1 MVMGRNGYGPILSW
15 AEMVMGRNDQL
26 PFLTLYKSLVCSI
39 IHHGGSVYF
48 PITKKNIQLIEN
60 IQRHATKLLPE
71 KVELKDLT
79 YSERL
84 EGLNLPMLHYR
95 RKRYDL
101 IQLYKIVHG
110 FEDIE
115 PGKFVEFNDN
125 CTKGHLFKIQKPSC
139 RKKLRMNAF
148 PVRCINMW
156 SSLTE
161 ETVTSDTVLKFKTR
175 LDRHLQPDRFNL
187 AEIY

>member
-1 MVMGRNGYGPILSW
+1 MNIVTSTS
-15 AEMVMGRNDQL
+15 
-26 PFLTLYKSLVCSI
+26 FS
-39 IHHGGSVYF
+39 
-48 PITKKNIQLIEN
+48 KKK
-60 IQRHATKLLPE
+60 TKLLP
-71 KVELKDLT
+71 ELKDLT

-84 EGLNLPMLHYR
+84 EGLNLPTLHYR

-125 CTKGHLFKIQKPSC
+125 CTRGHLFKIQKQSC
-139 RKKLRMNAF
+139 RKKLRINAF

-156 SSLTE
+156 NSLTE
-161 ETVTSDTVLKFKTR
+161 EIVTSDTVLKFKTR

>member
-1 MVMGRNGYGPILSW
+1 MR
-15 AEMVMGRNDQL
+15 
-26 PFLTLYKSLVCSI
+26 SI
-39 IHHGGSVYF
+39 IDYGGSVYF
-48 PITKKNIQLIEN
+48 PTTKKNIQLIEN
-60 IQRHATKLLPE
+60 IQRRATKLLP
-71 KVELKDLT
+71 ELKDLT

-84 EGLNLPMLHYR
+84 EGLSLPTLHYR

-101 IQLYKIVHG
+101 IQLNKIVHG

-125 CTKGHLFKIQKPSC
+125 CTRGHLFKIQKPSC
-139 RKKLRMNAF
+139 RKKLRINAF

-156 SSLTE
+156 NSLTE
-161 ETVTSDTVLKFKTR
+161 EIVTSATVLKFKTR

>member
-1 MVMGRNGYGPILSW
+1 MCDCCFTN
-15 AEMVMGRNDQL
+15 
-26 PFLTLYKSLVCSI
+26 
-39 IHHGGSVYF
+39 
-48 PITKKNIQLIEN
+48 
-60 IQRHATKLLPE
+60 
-71 KVELKDLT
+71 
-79 YSERL
+79 SERL
-84 EGLNLPMLHYR
+84 EGLNLPTLHYR

-115 PGKFVEFNDN
+115 PGKFEFNDN
-125 CTKGHLFKIQKPSC
+125 CTRGHLTFKIQKPSC

-148 PVRCINMW
+148 PVRWN
-156 SSLTE
+156 SLIE
-161 ETVTSDTVLKFKTR
+161 EIITSDTVLKFKTR